1 MSAPSPYR
9 DKNPNLLKSWAIRK
23 GQLLTQYTMF
33 LSLHHHLMAK
43 KSKNAKVLEH
53 QKESTFGWV
62 YNIFTSAPPPYD
74 EKYPNLLTSWGMERI
89 NFWLSVQCFGIFTI
103 TPMAKNIQICWIL
116 GAWKGSTFSSVY
128 KVLASSLLPPRGK
141 ISKFAEI
148 FGH

>member
-43 KSKNAKVLEH
+43 KSKIAKVLEH

-74 EKYPNLLTSWGMERI
+74 EKISKFANILGHGKDQLLA
-89 NFWLSVQCFGIFTI
+89 QCTMFGIFTI
-103 TPMAKNIQICWIL
+103 TPMAKNIQIC
-116 GAWKGSTFSSVY
+116 
-128 KVLASSLLPPRGK
+128 
-141 ISKFAEI
+141 
-148 FGH
+148 

>member
-33 LSLHHHLMAK
+33 FSLHHHLMAK

-89 NFWLSVQCFGIFTI
+89 NFWLSVQC
-103 TPMAKNIQICWIL
+103 
-116 GAWKGSTFSSVY
+116 
-128 KVLASSLLPPRGK
+128 LASSLSLPWQK
-141 ISKFAEI
+141 ISKFAKI
-148 FGH
+148 LGMGRVNF

>member
-1 MSAPSPYR
+1 MFAPSPYR

-43 KSKNAKVLEH
+43 KSKIAKVLEH

-89 NFWLSVQCFGIFTI
+89 NFWLSVQCLASSLSLPWQKISKFAKILGMGKVNFQLSIRYFYKFTI
-103 TPMAKNIQICWIL
+103 TSMAKNIQIC
-116 GAWKGSTFSSVY
+116 
-128 KVLASSLLPPRGK
+128 
-141 ISKFAEI
+141 
-148 FGH
+148 